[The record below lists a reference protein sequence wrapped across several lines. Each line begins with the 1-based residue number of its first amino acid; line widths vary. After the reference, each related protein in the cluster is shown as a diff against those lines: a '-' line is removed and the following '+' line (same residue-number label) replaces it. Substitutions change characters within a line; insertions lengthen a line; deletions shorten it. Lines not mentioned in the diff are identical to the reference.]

1 MDLKKKTNPKTIDDI
16 EFDKKVF
23 CKKCGEDWGVTA
35 LISKVEWLCI
45 KISSFVL
52 KFPDKNHPGIYKKWK
67 DLPFGIEK
75 ASVEEIFNYGLDK
88 GPVDSLLDVDL
99 APGTS

>member
-1 MDLKKKTNPKTIDDI
+1 MDVRKHPNPKTIDDI
-16 EFDKKVF
+16 EFKKKVC
-23 CKKCGEDWGVTA
+23 CKECGEDWGVTA
-35 LISKVEWLCI
+35 LISRVEWLCI

-52 KFPDKNHPGIYKKWK
+52 EFPDKGRPRRIYKKWK

-75 ASVEEIFNYGLDK
+75 ASVEEIFNYGFNK

-99 APGTS
+99 VP